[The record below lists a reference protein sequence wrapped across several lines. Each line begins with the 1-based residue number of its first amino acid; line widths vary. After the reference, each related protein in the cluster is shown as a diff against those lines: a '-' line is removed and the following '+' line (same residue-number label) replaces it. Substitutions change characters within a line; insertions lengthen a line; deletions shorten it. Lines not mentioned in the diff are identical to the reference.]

1 MEGTETDWKGAAK
14 RGSFEDTG
22 AGRKDEEV
30 GGERGVGSRNAKRSR
45 AGGAR
50 PQGRFESLRLGGDLI
65 SAVDPACV
73 RPDDGASSDCRAAR
87 ASAAGTVD
95 PFGAHDGVR
104 FGNERDAQESRQD

>member
-1 MEGTETDWKGAAK
+1 
-14 RGSFEDTG
+14 
-22 AGRKDEEV
+22 V

-95 PFGAHDGVR
+95 AFGAHDGVR